1 MKKTFLSLVIVAFVG
16 SLMLMACAGDKG
28 PAELAVKAAEEAV
41 NAVKN
46 EAAKIVPDEVKSLEG
61 ALTAVKD
68 KFAKGEYKAVVA
80 EANALAGKAKEAL
93 VAAKAKKEELT
104 KKWTEIGQELP
115 WMVAALQSRTD
126 ILSKAKKLPAN
137 LTADKL
143 EEVKSFLAS
152 AKDEWAKAQ
161 EGFKAGSL
169 ADSVKAAASLK
180 EKAAKAM
187 GTLGMTVPAPAPAA
201 APAPVPAK

>member
-1 MKKTFLSLVIVAFVG
+1 MKKSFVSLVIVAFIG

-46 EAAKIVPDEVKSLEG
+46 EAAKIVPDQVKSLEG
-61 ALTAVKD
+61 ALAAVKD
-68 KFAKGEYKAVVA
+68 KFAKGEYKAVIA

-93 VAAKAKKEELT
+93 AAAKAKKEELT

-115 WMVAALQSRTD
+115 KMVAALQSRTD

-143 EEVKSFLAS
+143 GEVKSFLAS

-161 EGFKAGSL
+161 ESFKAGNF
-169 ADSVKAAASLK
+169 ADSVNMAASLK

-187 GTLGMTVPAPAPAA
+187 ETLGMAVPTAAPAPAPA
-201 APAPVPAK
+201 PAKS